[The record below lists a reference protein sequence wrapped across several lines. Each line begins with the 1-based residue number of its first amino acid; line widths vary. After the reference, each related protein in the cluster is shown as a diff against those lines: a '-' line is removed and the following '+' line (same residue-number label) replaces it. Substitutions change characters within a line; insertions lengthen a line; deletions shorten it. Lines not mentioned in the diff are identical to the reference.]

1 MSAYE
6 DVASGNGV
14 VDSIGVVPA
23 VADVVIAGSGKHTS
37 NKQVKVLAILIRELH
52 FIMQVKFN
60 MKNKP
65 SVIVVCPR
73 QLTFCSSIFD

>member
-23 VADVVIAGSGKHTS
+23 VADVVIAGSGKTYI
-37 NKQVKVLAILIRELH
+37 KQASEGISHIKHRVA
-52 FIMQVKFN
+52 
-60 MKNKP
+60 
-65 SVIVVCPR
+65 
-73 QLTFCSSIFD
+73 FCYASKI